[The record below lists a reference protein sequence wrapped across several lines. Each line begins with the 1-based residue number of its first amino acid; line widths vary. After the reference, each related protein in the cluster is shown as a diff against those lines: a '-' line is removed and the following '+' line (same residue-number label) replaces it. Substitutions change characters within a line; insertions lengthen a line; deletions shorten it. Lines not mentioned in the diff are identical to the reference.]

1 MNALVFV
8 LGIALVWLAIGL
20 VTGVVMSRH
29 GHDFRTWFGLGAIS
43 GPLVIRLVADADL
56 SPSGP
61 EEQTKAGFPGP
72 GPVDVLVGID
82 GSPESFRA
90 LADVAELFDARLGR
104 VTVATV
110 VDIEGERSHSPDDD
124 RRRAEADLQ
133 AAVEYLASTSLDV
146 TPTTLLL
153 SGQPA
158 YALQQHATDEGFD
171 VVAVGARG
179 KGLSTH
185 VLGSVAEHLVRGNRL
200 PVLVARTTS

>member
-20 VTGVVMSRH
+20 ATGVVMARR

-43 GPLVIRLVADADL
+43 GPLVVRLIADADL
-56 SPSGP
+56 SGSGP
-61 EEQTKAGFPGP
+61 ERQTKKGFAGP

-110 VDIEGERSHSPDDD
+110 VDIEGERNHSPDDD
-124 RRRAEADLQ
+124 RERAEADLR
-133 AAVEYLASTSLDV
+133 AAVEYLASVNV
-146 TPTTLLL
+146 TPTTRLL

-158 YALQQHATDEGFD
+158 FALQQHAADEGFD
-171 VVAVGARG
+171 VIAVGARG
-179 KGLSTH
+179 RGLSTQ

-200 PVLVARTTS
+200 PVLVARATS